1 MTSNLGSQLIRERFE
16 HITEANRNE
25 VVDQTKL
32 DVLEMLKQTI
42 RPEFL
47 NRIDEIIMF
56 TPLNREQ
63 IKQIVRLQIEHV
75 QRMLRQ
81 SSGIELTATEAAVE
95 RLADEGFDPEF
106 GARPVKRAIHRM
118 VLNRLSRDII
128 AGTVT
133 SDHPI
138 VVDTA
143 ADGSITFHN

>member
-1 MTSNLGSQLIRERFE
+1 MVAKLLALANVADVNLNDGRVYCRYGV
-16 HITEANRNE
+16 RNG
-25 VVDQTKL
+25 D
-32 DVLEMLKQTI
+32 
-42 RPEFL
+42 R
-47 NRIDEIIMF
+47 
-56 TPLNREQ
+56 
-63 IKQIVRLQIEHV
+63 
-75 QRMLRQ
+75 RMA
-81 SSGIELTATEAAVE
+81 SGIELTATEAAVE